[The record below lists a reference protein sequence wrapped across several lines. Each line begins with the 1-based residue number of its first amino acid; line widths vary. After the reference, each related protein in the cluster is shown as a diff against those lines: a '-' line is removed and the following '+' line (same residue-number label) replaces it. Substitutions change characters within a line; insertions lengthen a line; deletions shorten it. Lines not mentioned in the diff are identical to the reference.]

1 MRQKIIILKI
11 NKSGRRD
18 ERVGQKDD
26 TFSIVGVPMG
36 VARRGGVSSS
46 SSTRW
51 GEKGVGFSN
60 AGCGRGFLGVA
71 WGSGGLVS
79 TNSSTG
85 WRDGEGGS
93 YKVVEGQGFLGVAW
107 GVFRRAK
114 NGSFSSEG
122 GGRGGGGGFQ

>member
-51 GEKGVGFSN
+51 GVWGVGGEGGWLFQRGVWARVLGGSMGEWGVGFH
-60 AGCGRGFLGVA
+60 
-71 WGSGGLVS
+71 
-79 TNSSTG
+79 
-85 WRDGEGGS
+85 
-93 YKVVEGQGFLGVAW
+93 Q
-107 GVFRRAK
+107 
-114 NGSFSSEG
+114 
-122 GGRGGGGGFQ
+122 Q